1 MSIFIQPFQQ
11 LTIITASQPIE
22 ETSVKIKE
30 IMEFPWVLV
39 SCGAWAIL
47 AIYREQKV
55 RYLKWRYRQIKRERD
70 HFKSLLEDKNKHS

>member
-1 MSIFIQPFQQ
+1 MSEVGIDYGRKVMNKI
-11 LTIITASQPIE
+11 
-22 ETSVKIKE
+22 KIKE

-70 HFKSLLEDKNKHS
+70 HFKSLLEDKNKHP